1 MKPAPFEYVRARMMV
16 SEAWRATYPGAC
28 AGILVMHDVAN
39 PDRHP
44 DLDRGKDELEQRLR
58 AQHGASTRAELLALP
73 VLQAYAAYY
82 RRFGKTYHVQLQL
95 ESVALK
101 GKRLPRVAALVEAM
115 FMAELEDLLLTAGHD
130 ADAIRGPIH
139 LDVASGA
146 EHYEL
151 LSGQGQALK
160 AGDMLMRDD
169 EGVISSVLHG
179 PDRRTRL
186 RAETRR
192 ALFAVYAPPGI
203 GPERVGAHLDRIAAT
218 VRLVAPGASIAS
230 RETYTAS

>member
-1 MKPAPFEYVRARMMV
+1 MIV
-16 SEAWRATYPGAC
+16 SDSWKATFPGAC
-28 AGILVMHDVAN
+28 AGLLVMQDVAN
-39 PDRHP
+39 PDSHP
-44 DLDRGKDELEQRLR
+44 ELDRRKEELEQRLR
-58 AQHGASTRAELLALP
+58 AQYGATTRAELLAHP

-130 ADAIRGPIH
+130 ADAIRGAIR
-139 LDVASGA
+139 LEVATGA

-151 LSGQGQALK
+151 LGGQGQALK
-160 AGDMLMRDD
+160 AGDMFMRDD

-179 PDRRTRL
+179 PDRRTRIG
-186 RAETRR
+186 AETRR

-203 GPERVGAHLDRIAAT
+203 GQARVAAHLERIAAA
-218 VRLVAPGASIAS
+218 VQVVAPGASIERS
-230 RETYTAS
+230 DVYTAG